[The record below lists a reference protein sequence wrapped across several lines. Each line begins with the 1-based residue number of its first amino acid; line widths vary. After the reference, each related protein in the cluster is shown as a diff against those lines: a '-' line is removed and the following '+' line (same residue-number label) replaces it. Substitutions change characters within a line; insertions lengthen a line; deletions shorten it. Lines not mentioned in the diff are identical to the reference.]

1 MRAIVF
7 VFALRFAP
15 SPTGLLHL
23 GNARTAL
30 LNAVL
35 AHQHGGRLYLRIDD
49 TDKERSCETFTQAL
63 HDDLAWLKL
72 SFDLT
77 VKQSERLDL
86 YKQAIADLKAAGRLY
101 ACYETPEELKA
112 KREDLQKAGKP
123 PRYDRSARTVSKDD
137 LLRFEKEGRRPH
149 WRFLLESQKV
159 GWNDLVRG
167 QTHYDVTSLSDPVL
181 VRADGSPS
189 FLLTGCVDDL
199 EMGITC
205 VLRGQDH
212 VANTAVQLQVMSILD
227 KKDCLKDVSFGHL
240 PLLEDLS
247 GKLSKRT
254 GALTLSQLRQEGV
267 LPEVLQA
274 FLLSLGLSRVL
285 PSDEV
290 LPDLAQRICIADY
303 KGSHPKVDIH
313 RLYLQNQQAL
323 QALSFERVRSFFE
336 QANKI
341 KATEPFWMCVR
352 DNITTLSE
360 ALFWYDVC
368 FASKEVWQKA
378 RLSAQRSMADKALD
392 HRVQNTLD
400 THLASDDGCV
410 AEGAEERRFIA
421 EALKFLPAAPLNQ
434 DSWSLWTQALKEKTH
449 RKGKAL
455 YLPLR
460 KVLTGC
466 TKGPSMHHLLPLI
479 EYACITERLKDGCET
494 K

>member
-1 MRAIVF
+1 MRAIVS

-35 AHQHGGRLYLRIDD
+35 AHQHGGKLYLRIDD

-112 KREDLQKAGKP
+112 KREALQKAGKP
-123 PRYDRSARTVSKDD
+123 PRYDRSARTVSKAD

-149 WRFLLESQKV
+149 WRFLLEGQKV

-167 QTHYDVTSLSDPVL
+167 PTHYDVTSLSDPVL

-199 EMGITC
+199 EMGITS

-212 VANTAVQLQVMSILD
+212 VANTAVQLQIMSVLD
-227 KKDCLKDVSFGHL
+227 NKKGLKGLFFGHL

-285 PSDEV
+285 SAGEM
-290 LPDLAQRICIADY
+290 LSDLAQTIRIADY

-323 QALSFERVRSFFE
+323 QALSFEKVRSFFE
-336 QANKI
+336 QANKT

-352 DNITTLSE
+352 DNITTLRE

-378 RLSAQRSMADKALD
+378 RPSSEVEKTLPGSAQN
-392 HRVQNTLD
+392 VLD
-400 THLASDDGCV
+400 TSRASGDGYA
-410 AEGAEERRFIA
+410 AEDAEERLFLE
-421 EALKFLPAAPLNQ
+421 EALKLLPAAPLNQ
-434 DSWSLWTQALKEKTH
+434 DSWALWTQALKEKTH

-479 EYACITERLKDGCET
+479 EHALIIERLKNACET